1 MPVIALQ
8 GIRGGCGV
16 TSVTAALAWA
26 LAQSGEKVLA
36 IDFSPA
42 NLLRLHFNMPYDSAR
57 GWATAV
63 RAGEG
68 WEQGAMRY
76 HTQLD
81 FLPFGQ
87 LPAIEQT
94 QVYCDWQDNL
104 TKIANTGVYD
114 WVLLDTPVDQPALAA
129 QALSI
134 ADHTFTLLHADSQS
148 HVRLHQQAVPVES
161 HYLVNQFMPGSQL
174 QQDILLLW
182 QQSLPRLL
190 PVILHRDEAMAESIA
205 AKRPVGE
212 MAPQSKSC
220 QELQALASWCQIH
233 LRAGQK

>member
-26 LAQSGEKVLA
+26 LAQAGEKVLA

-63 RAGEG
+63 RTGEG

-76 HTQLD
+76 NAQLD

-87 LPAIEQT
+87 LPVIEQT

-114 WVLLDTPVDQPALAA
+114 WVLLDTPIDQPALAA

-148 HVRLHQQAVPVES
+148 HVRLHQQAVPTDS

-190 PVILHRDEAMAESIA
+190 PVILHRDEAMAESLA

-220 QELQALASWCQIH
+220 QEVHALASWCQIH